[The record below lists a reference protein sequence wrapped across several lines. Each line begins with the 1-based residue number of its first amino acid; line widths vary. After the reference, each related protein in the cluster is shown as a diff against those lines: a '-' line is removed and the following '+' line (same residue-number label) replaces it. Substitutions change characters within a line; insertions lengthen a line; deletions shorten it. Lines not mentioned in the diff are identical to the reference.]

1 MYISKYNIKFN
12 KKIKICPKYIKPLGV
27 YTFLGGIKLRL
38 NKDEVKELYVRGYN
52 AKEIANILKNRG
64 QINIKSDTVQRCINR
79 NFYKLKSEHKKNRDI
94 NKDIKKSIDNMNNSF
109 MSNSSLLKMNRQRY
123 NYNKNGNLVFD
134 ESIGKR
140 PYDLPKT
147 YYIRNNN

>member
-1 MYISKYNIKFN
+1 M
-12 KKIKICPKYIKPLGV
+12 
-27 YTFLGGIKLRL
+27 RL

-52 AKEIANILKNRG
+52 AKEIAKILENRG

-79 NFYKLKSEHKKNRDI
+79 NFFDLKFEHKKNRDI

-147 YYIRNNN
+147 YYIRNNM

>member
-1 MYISKYNIKFN
+1 M
-12 KKIKICPKYIKPLGV
+12 
-27 YTFLGGIKLRL
+27 YTFLGGIRLRL
-38 NKDEVKELYVRGYN
+38 NKDEVKELYAKGYN
-52 AKEIANILKNRG
+52 AKEIAKILKGRG

-79 NFYKLKSEHKKNRDI
+79 NFYKLKSEHLKNRNI

-109 MSNSSLLKMNRQRY
+109 MSNSSLLKMTRQRY

-134 ESIGKR
+134 ESAGKR

-147 YYIRNNN
+147 YYIRDKI